1 MTFYRWRVVAAVLA
15 LSLFALVPHAGGQN
29 PRRYGGGDQDPQPAK
44 ATLAIVGGMLIDGHE
59 GPPIP
64 HALILIDGNRI
75 VAVGT
80 RDTLKVP
87 PGTKV
92 LDAAG
97 MTVMPGLIDVHVHMD
112 TIGHT
117 DYQYL
122 APDLQVA
129 HPGHLRNLGASAAD
143 LRRHHRARP
152 RRVCSRPRGAQEE
165 ARERAADGAARQVC
179 DGLHLQLLR

>member
-1 MTFYRWRVVAAVLA
+1 MHSSRWAWLVGAALTF
-15 LSLFALVPHAGGQN
+15 SLTVPVTRANGQ
-29 PRRYGGGDQDPQPAK
+29 RRYGGGDQDAQPAK

-59 GPPIP
+59 GPPVP
-64 HALILIDGNRI
+64 HALILIDDNRI

-117 DYQYL
+117 DYQYWHQTYRSRIQDIYEIAARQL
-122 APDLQVA
+122 LLYGVTTALDLGGYAPDLRIFKQKLEGGQVM
-129 HPGHLRNLGASAAD
+129 G
-143 LRRHHRARP
+143 P
-152 RRVCSRPRGAQEE
+152 RVKFAMG
-165 ARERAADGAARQVC
+165 
-179 DGLHLQLLR
+179 

>member
-1 MTFYRWRVVAAVLA
+1 
-15 LSLFALVPHAGGQN
+15 
-29 PRRYGGGDQDPQPAK
+29 
-44 ATLAIVGGMLIDGHE
+44 MLIDGHE
-59 GPPIP
+59 GPPVP

-87 PGTKV
+87 PGTRV

-117 DYQYL
+117 DYQVL
-122 APDLQVA
+122 APDL
-129 HPGHLRNLGASAAD
+129 
-143 LRRHHRARP
+143 
-152 RRVCSRPRGAQEE
+152 
-165 ARERAADGAARQVC
+165 
-179 DGLHLQLLR
+179 